1 MSKGQ
6 TTKSTP
12 APPGR
17 TKVGRPRSA
26 GVTGSGDPR
35 HDVLAAAGKLFFA
48 KGVGATSMAE
58 IAAAAGLQP
67 PSLYYWF
74 RNKTA
79 ILGALVAEANRVP
92 LGMVARV
99 NEVGGPAGARL
110 WTIICLDVEALS
122 ALPFDINEVHRMVD
136 DGSPEAATYWAER
149 QQLIRE
155 VEAIVAE
162 GVASGEFRPV
172 DPRLTALSVLASDEG
187 SQNWHRP
194 AGGAGTGPGD
204 EGAAAYSPRQIGEHL
219 ADLTLRGLLSR
230 PSGLASLR
238 AQAQKIQGRTDS
250 SQQIR
255 DSQTQPAVVSKDIR

>member
-1 MSKGQ
+1 MSKGS
-6 TTKSTP
+6 TAKS
-12 APPGR
+12 
-17 TKVGRPRSA
+17 KVGRPRSA

-35 HDVLAAAGKLFFA
+35 HDVLAAAGKLFFT

-79 ILGALVAEANRVP
+79 ILAALVAEANRVP
-92 LGMVARV
+92 LDMVVRV
-99 NEVGGPAGARL
+99 NEAGGPAGARL
-110 WTIICLDVEALS
+110 WTIICLDVVALS

-136 DGSPEAATYWAER
+136 DGSSEAATYWAER

-162 GVASGEFRPV
+162 GVASGQFRPV

-194 AGGAGTGPGD
+194 AGGAGAGAGPGD
-204 EGAAAYSPRQIGEHL
+204 DGAAAYSPRQIGEHL
-219 ADLTLRGLLSR
+219 ADLTLRGLLAR
-230 PSGLASLR
+230 PAGLASIR
-238 AQAQKIQGRTDS
+238 AWAERSDLL
-250 SQQIR
+250 QQIR
-255 DSQTQPAVVSKDIR
+255 VIETQSAVVSKDIR

>member
-1 MSKGQ
+1 MSKGP
-6 TTKSTP
+6 TRST
-12 APPGR
+12 AAR

-99 NEVGGPAGARL
+99 NEVGGPPGARL
-110 WTIICLDVEALS
+110 WTIICLDVMALS

-155 VEAIVAE
+155 VGAIVAE
-162 GVASGEFRPV
+162 GVAAGEFRPV

-204 EGAAAYSPRQIGEHL
+204 EGAAAYTPRQIGEHL
-219 ADLTLRGLLSR
+219 ADLTLRGLLVR
-230 PSGLASLR
+230 PAGLASIR
-238 AQAQKIQGRTDS
+238 ARTERLGLL
-250 SQQIR
+250 QQIA
-255 DSQTQPAVVSKDIR
+255 DSETQPAVVSKDIR